1 MEERTG
7 KTLTSIILAE
17 RTTRTKVLVL
27 TKKKALDGWKE
38 TLNSYGRG
46 GKASSKGGLQ
56 PFTLQDSKTTVYVTN
71 YHQASKLQADYD
83 LIILDEAHSYMSAYP
98 KRGTMW
104 KAVKKLTKGLPL
116 IYLSATPYAQ
126 GYQLLFNQFAL
137 SDYSPWRR
145 YANFYR

>member
-1 MEERTG
+1 MTAYEILSQHGLVYLAMEERTG

-46 GKASSKGGLQ
+46 GKVSSKGGLQ

-71 YHQASKLQADYD
+71 
-83 LIILDEAHSYMSAYP
+83 
-98 KRGTMW
+98 
-104 KAVKKLTKGLPL
+104 
-116 IYLSATPYAQ
+116 
-126 GYQLLFNQFAL
+126 
-137 SDYSPWRR
+137 
-145 YANFYR
+145 